1 MPQPLIRA
9 AGFVIGGRFS
19 DCQKWQS
26 RSGNPPNES
35 RCGLVVKYGEFP
47 SLKSNSDVRHLRNLW
62 LTGAGNNR
70 PDPFF
75 LNTHFSGDLKV
86 SDLARLKTRANQ
98 PVVGYQLIIRKRQD
112 YKGIYNLAAEK
123 ST

>member
-1 MPQPLIRA
+1 MI
-9 AGFVIGGRFS
+9 
-19 DCQKWQS
+19 
-26 RSGNPPNES
+26 
-35 RCGLVVKYGEFP
+35 
-47 SLKSNSDVRHLRNLW
+47 VRHLRNLW

-98 PVVGYQLIIRKRQD
+98 PVAGYQLIIRKWQD
-112 YKGIYNLAAEK
+112 YKIRVRLQRGENQPQARIIFPRPYAREADHLKPAYPAPKSNL
-123 ST
+123 

>member
-1 MPQPLIRA
+1 MI
-9 AGFVIGGRFS
+9 
-19 DCQKWQS
+19 
-26 RSGNPPNES
+26 
-35 RCGLVVKYGEFP
+35 
-47 SLKSNSDVRHLRNLW
+47 VRHLRNLW

-98 PVVGYQLIIRKRQD
+98 PVVGYQLIIRKQQD

>member
-1 MPQPLIRA
+1 MNNIIIHTLNAEEFAYTPRCPSRQ
-9 AGFVIGGRFS
+9 FGRLGSLLVADFS
-19 DCQKWQS
+19 TAKNGKAV
-26 RSGNPPNES
+26 RGIPRTNP
-35 RCGLVVKYGEFP
+35 
-47 SLKSNSDVRHLRNLW
+47 DVDW

-98 PVVGYQLIIRKRQD
+98 PVAGYQLIIRKRQD

>member
-1 MPQPLIRA
+1 MI
-9 AGFVIGGRFS
+9 
-19 DCQKWQS
+19 
-26 RSGNPPNES
+26 
-35 RCGLVVKYGEFP
+35 
-47 SLKSNSDVRHLRNLW
+47 VRHLRNLW

-98 PVVGYQLIIRKRQD
+98 PVAGYQLIIRKWQD
-112 YKGIYNLAAEK
+112 YKGIYQFGSRKIDLKTTLCPKGCPKVKQA
-123 ST
+123 

>member
-1 MPQPLIRA
+1 MI
-9 AGFVIGGRFS
+9 
-19 DCQKWQS
+19 
-26 RSGNPPNES
+26 
-35 RCGLVVKYGEFP
+35 
-47 SLKSNSDVRHLRNLW
+47 VRHLRNLW

-112 YKGIYNLAAEK
+112 WQPKNRLENDFMSQRLPQGKTSVKQA
-123 ST
+123 